1 MSDEFRDKKI
11 SRRALLKTIGRAA
24 IAACVSGS
32 GLFAF
37 AKKRI
42 AVRGEQPCGDRALCE
57 ACPRLEDCV
66 FPRALSRRPAPP
78 QEAGSGAVRPPAPEG
93 KRP

>member
-11 SRRALLKTIGRAA
+11 SRRALLKTVGRIA

-32 GLFAF
+32 GLLAF

-42 AVRGEQPCGDRALCE
+42 AFRGEQACGECVLCE
-57 ACPRLEDCV
+57 GCPRVEDCV
-66 FPRALSRRPAPP
+66 LPRALLPP
-78 QEAGSGAVRPPAPEG
+78 KQRGH
-93 KRP
+93 K